1 MHLNHPQTI
10 PHPSPDPWK
19 NCLPQNQSLVP
30 KRLGTADLY
39 SVDESPLY
47 QLPFGTKRSNPYK
60 EVANGLANFKF
71 PKI

>member
-30 KRLGTADLY
+30 KRLGTVALDGLT
-39 SVDESPLY
+39 LY
-47 QLPFGTKRSNPYK
+47 QFVHAVP
-60 EVANGLANFKF
+60 LASSCHLG
-71 PKI
+71 KIKLRQE